1 MFKMCRYEMNE
12 ILMVMES
19 AQRLANQS
27 EQKVAIYTL
36 KGKLDYDVIG
46 ALEKNVHVLEILHPE
61 W

>member
-1 MFKMCRYEMNE
+1 MNE

>member
-1 MFKMCRYEMNE
+1 MNE

-46 ALEKNVHVLEILHPE
+46 ALEKNVHVLEILNPE